1 MDAGGQQQQPPQSL
15 VGHQKPVTSLLS
27 FDMPGG
33 AGTFILSGSL
43 DGTVKAWN
51 ATTGECVASETH
63 TDGVVS
69 MALGQDAAH
78 HPVLLLGLVSGS
90 IQCRN
95 LGPTA
100 KMPAFQLLFSLDGF
114 HDGAVKCVT
123 AGPSATFYTGGADG
137 AMNVFLFAGDLG
149 L

>member
-1 MDAGGQQQQPPQSL
+1 
-15 VGHQKPVTSLLS
+15 
-27 FDMPGG
+27 MPGG
-33 AGTFILSGSL
+33 GGTFILSGSL

-90 IQCRN
+90 VQCRN
-95 LGPTA
+95 LGPTP

-114 HDGAVKCVT
+114 HDGPVKCVT